1 MLIRRL
7 KDCSEITAGDDTR
20 LRELLHPDRDYK
32 FGGRYSLA
40 HATLSPGAASEPH
53 RLTVDEVYYII
64 SGLGNMHIDDETSE
78 VGTGDA
84 IEIPPGSVQWI
95 ECTGKTDLQFLCI
108 VDPAWSAE
116 SEEILPKSDFR
127 RDG

>member
-7 KDCSEITAGDDTR
+7 KNCSEIMAGDNTR
-20 LRELLHPDRDYK
+20 LRELLHPDRDYE

-40 HATLSPGAASEPH
+40 HASLPPGVASHPH
-53 RLTVDEVYYII
+53 RLTADEVYYII
-64 SGLGNMHIDDETSE
+64 SGCGSMHVDDETSQ
-78 VGTGDA
+78 VGAGDA

-95 ECTGKTDLQFLCI
+95 ECTGETDLKFLCI

-116 SEEILPKSDFR
+116 QEEILP
-127 RDG
+127 

>member
-7 KDCSEITAGDDTR
+7 KNCSGITAGDGTR
-20 LRELLHPDRDYK
+20 LRELLHPDRDYN

-40 HATLSPGAASEPH
+40 HATLPAGTASKPH
-53 RLTVDEVYYII
+53 RMTTNEVYYII
-64 SGLGNMHIDDETSE
+64 AGHGNMHIDDETSE
-78 VGTGDA
+78 IGAGDA

-95 ECTGKTDLQFLCI
+95 ESTGKTDLQFLCL

-116 SEEILPKSDFR
+116 SEEILP
-127 RDG
+127 